1 MANVDTD
8 KLRMGVPNPSTGQI
22 EPTGDLFRLMDHR
35 FGDPNV
41 NNDIGKV
48 PAYVGSHYFEWQ
60 KRAIIATGTATAE
73 TSGTAAQNGY
83 GRLDIPSSVL
93 QHEGW
98 MQIRYN
104 YTPSQSFYF
113 AFSGENG
120 YSPLRYHGA
129 ILNADDAGII
139 RSGDLVTVFCEQVT
153 IGNTTGF
160 YFHLVG
166 VDRKERWDE
175 MLGDGAFYPN
185 AIQDNDGN
193 WYGAVIIGKQV
204 WMAEN
209 LRTTHYSDGT
219 AISFGDTDYSE
230 STPYYYH
237 AKGNADN
244 DKEYGLLYNLPAVM
258 NGAAESDTNPSGV
271 QGIAP
276 SGWHVPSNA
285 EWEQL
290 RSYVSKQPKFL
301 SDGETASKVVKA
313 MSAVTTWPTS
323 SYDYAP
329 GNNPSLNN
337 RTGFGAKTAGGMSV
351 TTSNNL
357 EPDGYNSALFIS
369 TSLYG
374 SDSSKVWQ
382 IRNSSGEWLVFGR
395 KFTNAH
401 SVRCV
406 CDMTPFQ
413 FREWYIRTYGS
424 LQHRLQADWEENNNK
439 SDGYIRNRPGLHDG
453 YYFPNA
459 VQDFDGNWYGAVVIG
474 NKVWL
479 AENLRTKHYS
489 DGTAITGTTP
499 GTWSNDTPYWIYPN
513 NVAANAGKYGL
524 LYNWPAIMNGASG
537 TNSNPSNIQGISPTG
552 FHVPSESEL
561 EEMLS
566 YLNAQKKY
574 LSDGVTPGR
583 ISKALASSSGWD
595 SSSEDYSI
603 GCNKDENN
611 KTGFGMKG
619 AGYCTSG
626 FFELN
631 KRCILATCTNQST
644 IGYRSKR
651 FYHDSPTYTSNYE
664 YSYLYSSVRC
674 VSNLTP
680 EQFRAWYVDTYGT
693 MQHHVDP
700 LLTMGERLMI
710 NSDGSHTIDLTN
722 RSVTVVNFAAG
733 VTDVVINFK
742 LDALGDRQVI
752 FKRAADS
759 SNVLVKINSINSGM
773 SNRTLTLITSNQH
786 TINTNFPRHCVI
798 SNRIAEDDICVLT
811 SSSISATSAFGNSSG
826 TPWTP
831 EQQS

>member
-1 MANVDTD
+1 
-8 KLRMGVPNPSTGQI
+8 
-22 EPTGDLFRLMDHR
+22 
-35 FGDPNV
+35 
-41 NNDIGKV
+41 
-48 PAYVGSHYFEWQ
+48 
-60 KRAIIATGTATAE
+60 
-73 TSGTAAQNGY
+73 
-83 GRLDIPSSVL
+83 
-93 QHEGW
+93 
-98 MQIRYN
+98 
-104 YTPSQSFYF
+104 
-113 AFSGENG
+113 
-120 YSPLRYHGA
+120 
-129 ILNADDAGII
+129 
-139 RSGDLVTVFCEQVT
+139 
-153 IGNTTGF
+153 
-160 YFHLVG
+160 
-166 VDRKERWDE
+166 
-175 MLGDGAFYPN
+175 
-185 AIQDNDGN
+185 
-193 WYGAVIIGKQV
+193 
-204 WMAEN
+204 
-209 LRTTHYSDGT
+209 
-219 AISFGDTDYSE
+219 
-230 STPYYYH
+230 
-237 AKGNADN
+237 
-244 DKEYGLLYNLPAVM
+244 
-258 NGAAESDTNPSGV
+258 
-271 QGIAP
+271 
-276 SGWHVPSNA
+276 
-285 EWEQL
+285 
-290 RSYVSKQPKFL
+290 
-301 SDGETASKVVKA
+301 
-313 MSAVTTWPTS
+313 
-323 SYDYAP
+323 
-329 GNNPSLNN
+329 
-337 RTGFGAKTAGGMSV
+337 
-351 TTSNNL
+351 
-357 EPDGYNSALFIS
+357 
-369 TSLYG
+369 
-374 SDSSKVWQ
+374 
-382 IRNSSGEWLVFGR
+382 
-395 KFTNAH
+395 
-401 SVRCV
+401 
-406 CDMTPFQ
+406 MTPFQ

-499 GTWSNDTPYWIYPN
+499 GTWSNDTPYWVYPN

-574 LSDGVTPGR
+574 LSDGVTSGR

-603 GCNKDENN
+603 GCNKNENN

-733 VTDVVINFK
+733 VTDVVINFN

-752 FKRAADS
+752 FKRAANS
-759 SNVLVKINSINSGM
+759 SNVLVQINNIISHMG
-773 SNRTLTLITSNQH
+773 NRSLTLITSHQH
-786 TINTNFPRHCVI
+786 TINTNFPRYCVI

-811 SSSISATSAFGNSSG
+811 SSSISTTSAFGDSG
-826 TPWTP
+826 TTWTP